1 MPGLSGFDCLKII
14 KSDNRISKIPIII
27 YSTDIDEVV
36 FDSAIK
42 NGAMTCLKKQDTI
55 KDLVYLL
62 NKFFVPDELSD
73 HMNYIAMPFI

>member
-1 MPGLSGFDCLKII
+1 M
-14 KSDNRISKIPIII
+14 
-27 YSTDIDEVV
+27 V

-73 HMNYIAMPFI
+73 RMNYNAMPFV